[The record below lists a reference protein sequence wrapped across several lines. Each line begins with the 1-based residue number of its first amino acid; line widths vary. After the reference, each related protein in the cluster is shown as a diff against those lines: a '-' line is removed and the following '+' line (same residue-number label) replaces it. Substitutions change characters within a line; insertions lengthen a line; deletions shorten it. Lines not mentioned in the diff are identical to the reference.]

1 MNNYE
6 EFWIKLQDDIS
17 NALQTA
23 YNQGY
28 EDGLKHGRVV
38 RPRKVKPV
46 IRLTKPLDIDEK
58 TLSALVMLGRISHG
72 EG

>member
-1 MNNYE
+1 MDFE
-6 EFWIKLQDDIS
+6 QFWIKMQDDIS
-17 NALQTA
+17 NALQAA

-38 RPRKVKPV
+38 RPRKVKAKIQVTTPITV
-46 IRLTKPLDIDEK
+46 SKQTM
-58 TLSALVMLGRISHG
+58 SALVMLGRSSHK

>member
-1 MNNYE
+1 MDFE
-6 EFWIKLQDDIS
+6 QFWIKMQDDIS
-17 NALQTA
+17 NALQAA

-38 RPRKVKPV
+38 RPRKVKPI
-46 IRLTKPLDIDEK
+46 IRVTKPLDISEE
-58 TLSALVMLGRISHG
+58 TMRALKMLGRQSHK

>member
-1 MNNYE
+1 MDYE
-6 EFWIKLQDDIS
+6 KFWLKLQEDIS

-38 RPRKVKPV
+38 RPRKVKTNNPA
-46 IRLTKPLDIDEK
+46 IKPIAVSK
-58 TLSALVMLGRISHG
+58 QTLSALVMLGRQTHG

>member
-1 MNNYE
+1 MDYE
-6 EFWIKLQDDIS
+6 QFWIKMQDDIS

-38 RPRKVKPV
+38 RPRKVKRV
-46 IRLTKPLDIDEK
+46 IRVTKPLDIDEK
-58 TLSALVMLGRISHG
+58 TLSALVMLGRISHE